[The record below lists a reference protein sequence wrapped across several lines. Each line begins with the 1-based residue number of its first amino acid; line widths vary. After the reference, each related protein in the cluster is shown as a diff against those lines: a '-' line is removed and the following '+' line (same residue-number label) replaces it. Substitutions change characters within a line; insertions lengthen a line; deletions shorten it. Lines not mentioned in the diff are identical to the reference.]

1 MGDKMRKTTLVAMAA
16 ILAVPMIG
24 VQMSGMSVPGMS
36 LVGAAD
42 AQDAHAVPAL
52 RLAPSG
58 LALQDMESQAT
69 DLIGFGTSQDDTV
82 QFIGT
87 ALGAPTGSGLNE
99 ECPGGAMAWVKF
111 QGGLQL
117 HFRAGNF
124 VGWMV
129 EEESGYSGL
138 SGIRIGMTF
147 GDLTRLGREVAGED
161 TSLGHEFTAD
171 GYAGFLSGSTND
183 AQITSIHAG
192 QNCFAR

>member
-1 MGDKMRKTTLVAMAA
+1 MRISTMAIMA
-16 ILAVPMIG
+16 LALAVPVIG
-24 VQMSGMSVPGMS
+24 IQMSGATLPGIS
-36 LVGAAD
+36 LVDSAD

-52 RLAPSG
+52 RLAPNG

-82 QFIGT
+82 RFVGT
-87 ALGAPTGSGLNE
+87 ALGEPTASGLNE

-117 HFRAGNF
+117 NFRAGEF
-124 VGWMV
+124 AGWMV

-138 SGIRIGMTF
+138 NGIRIGMTF
-147 GDLTRLGREVAGED
+147 GELTRLGREVVGED
-161 TSLGHEFTAD
+161 SSLGHEFTAD
-171 GYAGFLSGSTND
+171 GYAGFLSGSAND